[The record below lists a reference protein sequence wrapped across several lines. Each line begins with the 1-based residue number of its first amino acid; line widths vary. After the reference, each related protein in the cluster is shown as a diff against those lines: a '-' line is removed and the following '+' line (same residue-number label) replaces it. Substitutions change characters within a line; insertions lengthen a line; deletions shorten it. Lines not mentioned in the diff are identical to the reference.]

1 MRGGKE
7 ERTKKANMF
16 GRMRAIQ
23 NGEWN
28 CMIVRSTNMK
38 PVGCPRYLLT
48 ARQSAISPTVLA
60 LARHRHG
67 LASRVTEWKCR
78 RSG

>member
-1 MRGGKE
+1 
-7 ERTKKANMF
+7 MF

-38 PVGCPRYLLT
+38 PVGRPRYLLT
-48 ARQSAISPTVLA
+48 ARQSAISLAVLA
-60 LARHRHG
+60 FANHQHDLF
-67 LASRVTEWKCR
+67 SRVAERKGR
-78 RSG
+78 GGGGAEG